1 MSAALDCIKEDVI
14 SEVKLPDTIKM
25 LKRQVVRLN
34 TLVNDVLDVSKIES
48 GKMMYHFKNCNF
60 NSILSQTFEEFAQKA
75 KELGIHLIKKMD
87 SHLPFIRADKDK
99 ILEILS
105 NLIGNSFKFTPRGGE
120 IRIEAGIKE
129 VDEEWVEIR
138 VVDTGS
144 GIPKDKIQNL
154 FERFGDHASTTTQKG
169 TGLGLYIVKSYIKA
183 HQGDI
188 HIESEENVK
197 TSVVFTIPVAR
208 TPKILVVD
216 DTKDMLALI
225 QEELKSEGYD
235 VQSALSGRGALDIIE
250 KGEIPDLFLTD
261 IHMSPMSGHEL
272 IGRLRELKT
281 TEHIP
286 IIAMTA
292 TDEELE
298 WFKKNNSTIQVIN
311 KAKLLK
317 ELLPLLKEELG
328 DVPQR
333 DSGKEKPKPKLKK
346 GA

>member
-1 MSAALDCIKEDVI
+1 
-14 SEVKLPDTIKM
+14 
-25 LKRQVVRLN
+25 VVRLN

-60 NSILSQTFEEFAQKA
+60 NSILSQTFEEFSQKA
-75 KELGIHLIKKMD
+75 KELEVHLNKKMD

-105 NLIGNSFKFTPRGGE
+105 NLIGNSLKFTPRGGE
-120 IRIEAGIKE
+120 IRIEAGVKKE

-138 VVDTGS
+138 VIDTGA
-144 GIPKDKIQNL
+144 GIPKDKIQNM

-183 HQGDI
+183 HQGEI
-188 HIESEENVK
+188 QIESEENIK
-197 TSVVFTIPVAR
+197 TSVIFTLPVAK

-235 VQSALSGRGALDIIE
+235 VQVALSGKEALAIVV
-250 KGEIPDLFLTD
+250 KGEAPDLFLTD

-281 TEHIP
+281 TQHVP

-298 WFKKNNSTIQVIN
+298 WFKKNNSAIQVVN

-317 ELLPLLKEELG
+317 QLLPLLKEELG
-328 DVPQR
+328 DMPL
-333 DSGKEKPKPKLKK
+333 SSKPKLKK
-346 GA
+346 AA